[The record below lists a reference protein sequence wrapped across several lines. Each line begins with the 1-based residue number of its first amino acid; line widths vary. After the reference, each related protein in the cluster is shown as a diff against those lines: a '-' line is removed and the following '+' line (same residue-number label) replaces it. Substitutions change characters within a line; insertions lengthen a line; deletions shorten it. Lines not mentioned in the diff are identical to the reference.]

1 MPSDDR
7 PRAPV
12 TDDTDR
18 PRCGLCAYFQAP
30 RLDPGKGVVVGDC
43 LGGQYPPVRP
53 EHSLCGDFVPRGALA
68 QKTSPKT
75 AARARSGGGSSPQSV
90 SQAHRAPLEI
100 DIDMD
105 EDTFRRVLREV
116 LAEELALSEAPI
128 AERYRG
134 GELVVRAGREG
145 LQDKRIP
152 LEGFFRKVV
161 LLRDRLR
168 VLEQRIN
175 SHPKLTDED
184 RVSLQQYITQCYGSL
199 TTFNILFREEGDRF
213 VGASGS
219 DKD

>member
-1 MPSDDR
+1 
-7 PRAPV
+7 V
-12 TDDTDR
+12 TDDPNR
-18 PRCGLCAYFQAP
+18 PRCGICAYFQAP
-30 RLDPGKGVVVGDC
+30 RFDPVKGVMLGDC
-43 LGGQYPPVRP
+43 HGGQYPPVRP
-53 EHSLCGDFVPRGALA
+53 AHSLCSDFVLQGALSQRTA
-68 QKTSPKT
+68 PKPVARTRGT
-75 AARARSGGGSSPQSV
+75 AAPTPAPL
-90 SQAHRAPLEI
+90 APRAPLEI

-105 EDTFRRVLREV
+105 EDTFRKVLREV
-116 LAEELALSEAPI
+116 LAEELALSDAPI

-213 VGASGS
+213 VGAAGG
-219 DKD
+219 DKE